1 MDKTNKQVD
10 ETALKTPEAAAK
22 PPTKKPYMVQKDR
35 TIYHAGTQYKEGDTV
50 ELTPAQAEVHGDA
63 VK

>member
-1 MDKTNKQVD
+1 MDKLNKQVD

-22 PPTKKPYMVQKDR
+22 PPSKRAYAVQKDR
-35 TIYHAGTQYKEGDTV
+35 TIYHGGEPYKEGDTV